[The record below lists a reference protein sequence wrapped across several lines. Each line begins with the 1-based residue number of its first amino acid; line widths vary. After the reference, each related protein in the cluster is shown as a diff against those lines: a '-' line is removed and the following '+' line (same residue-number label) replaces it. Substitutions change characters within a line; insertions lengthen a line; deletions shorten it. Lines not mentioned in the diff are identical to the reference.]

1 MEEVTMLKA
10 VLLDISGVLTEDGE
24 ALPGAMEAVAR
35 LQESDLALRFLT
47 NTSRRTSAKVCEDLQ
62 ALGFDVAPAQVFTA
76 PGAIRRYLAR
86 HRLCPYLLIHE
97 RLEPEFADLPS
108 GQPDAVVLGDAEQ
121 RLDYAHLDEAFR
133 LLLDGAPLLAV
144 GTNRYFRQA
153 GTLHLDAGPFVRAL
167 EYAAGVEAHVLGK
180 PAGDFFHAVLDEA
193 GVAPDEALMVG
204 DDVECDVVAAMDVGL
219 QACLVRSG
227 KYCAGDE
234 DKAPEAR
241 CEASLADLVEALLAT
256 R

>member
-1 MEEVTMLKA
+1 MLKA

-24 ALPGAMEAVAR
+24 ALPGALEAVAQ
-35 LQESDLALRFLT
+35 LQERDLALRFLT

-62 ALGFDVAPAQVFTA
+62 ALGFQVAPAQVFTA
-76 PGAIRRYLAR
+76 PGAIRRHLER

-97 RLEPEFADLPS
+97 RLEPEFADLPR
-108 GQPDAVVLGDAEQ
+108 GEPNAVVLGDAEH

-167 EYAAGVEAHVLGK
+167 GK

-193 GVAPDEALMVG
+193 GVTPDEALMVG
-204 DDVECDVVAAMDVGL
+204 DDVECDVAAAMEVGL

-234 DKAPEAR
+234 EKAPEAR
-241 CEASLADLVEALLAT
+241 CEASLADLVKRLLASS
-256 R
+256 